1 MILAVGAPRAFDHYW
16 RYGYLSLSA
25 QEGGHFLNWFYGCLA
40 SANPCA
46 ERGRIVEEMRPI
58 VENRIA
64 ALGTNVDNPFT
75 ASAVARELAV
85 ERILSTPPQV
95 IAVSMSVGMFRVLM
109 QTGFYESFAQF
120 RQPAHFI
127 SSMSGDSFLTRMGNF
142 LVANKSNPFMW
153 LWALAQAAL
162 IASRLIQLVG
172 LVIGLQSRHIAAPRL
187 FSWRRSVI
195 SLSLLGR
202 WLARSIDCRLNH
214 LYFCCLEWGGC
225 GSMTFLFAHSRCG
238 DRLTNDQIS
247 DIAVPTFF
255 VILISALVLRWGY
268 ALTLYATMGDGGLI
282 RLDSLDYLSYTRDF
296 ISGFAKGDTA
306 GWQWLGN
313 NLHMMPLFTW
323 VLADVSRSVVRWGH
337 CCMFW
342 YKVLPILGPASS
354 SIALLLNSTMA
365 SPFRPQSPPRSTLR
379 RS

>member
-1 MILAVGAPRAFDHYW
+1 MSERFAVPAALAAAVIPEFSRTCILRANRNRICLLFHMGLVRLTLGAATKNVTVLDTERCAVRARSHDSAGDGLLPFALVPSVAIAIWLCGTHSWLRSLALAAIPALVILAVGAPRAFDHYW

-25 QEGGHFLNWFYGCLA
+25 QEGGHFFNWFYGCLA

-109 QTGFYESFAQF
+109 QTGFYKSFAQF

-172 LVIGLQSRHIAAPRL
+172 LVIGLPEPAYRGATIILLATIGYFLVVTGPVASPKYRL
-187 FSWRRSVI
+187 PF
-195 SLSLLGR
+195 
-202 WLARSIDCRLNH
+202 
-214 LYFCCLEWGGC
+214 E
-225 GSMTFLFAHSRCG
+225 
-238 DRLTNDQIS
+238 
-247 DIAVPTFF
+247 P
-255 VILISALVLRWGY
+255 
-268 ALTLYATMGDGGLI
+268 
-282 RLDSLDYLSYTRDF
+282 
-296 ISGFAKGDTA
+296 
-306 GWQWLGN
+306 
-313 NLHMMPLFTW
+313 P
-323 VLADVSRSVVRWGH
+323 
-337 CCMFW
+337 
-342 YKVLPILGPASS
+342 
-354 SIALLLNSTMA
+354 LLLLFGMGWVWFYDVFVRAFSMRGQA
-365 SPFRPQSPPRSTLR
+365 DQ
-379 RS
+379 